1 MSFSHL
7 GSDFSSSFSGLVARY
22 FSPAFSEENYTV
34 LCGNRLSSLNFHWF
48 YNNLRS
54 PSRHWPDWAQA
65 ALSLHRPVFPVL
77 AQCSLLPALCP
88 RSVRTSGHISEKSP
102 AVAAPTAFIGTAGSG
117 CSPENPG
124 LKGSISRA
132 PPSKCTIFMN
142 TYPLQIF
149 LVLLA
154 F

>member
-1 MSFSHL
+1 M

-88 RSVRTSGHISEKSP
+88 HFARALSAHLAISPKNPLLSP
-102 AVAAPTAFIGTAGSG
+102 PRPLLSELPEAAV
-117 CSPENPG
+117 
-124 LKGSISRA
+124 
-132 PPSKCTIFMN
+132 PPKIQVGKAL
-142 TYPLQIF
+142 YPVHLHQNAQF
-149 LVLLA
+149 L
-154 F
+154 